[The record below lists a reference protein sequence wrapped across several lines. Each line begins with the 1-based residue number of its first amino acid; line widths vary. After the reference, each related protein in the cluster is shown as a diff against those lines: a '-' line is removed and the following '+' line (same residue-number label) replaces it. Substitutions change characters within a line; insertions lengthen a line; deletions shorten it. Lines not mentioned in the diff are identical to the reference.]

1 MGCQLGYNH
10 LFCCRQCISIA
21 KFVVV
26 TKIKKKKTKTKKRE
40 IILTSLTLNILSA
53 ISVVLAFK
61 KAPVIV
67 IIRLTSARSL
77 PLPYLLSPTPQSI
90 DPPTRARVNCENVSQ
105 PTSLFCSKPTNSFPS
120 HSIKSKVLS
129 WAHEA

>member
-10 LFCCRQCISIA
+10 LFCCRQYISIA

-26 TKIKKKKTKTKKRE
+26 TKIKKKKRE

-77 PLPYLLSPTPQSI
+77 PLPYLISPTPQST

-120 HSIKSKVLS
+120 HSTKSKVLS
-129 WAHEA
+129 WVHEA